1 MVEEVL
7 PAIEA
12 ADVIVWVCPNYNDS
26 VSANMLAVINRLT
39 VLYRQISFH
48 DKMCF
53 AVVVSGNS
61 GSDSVTKQL
70 IGALNINKGFQ
81 LPPYFSI
88 MATANDPLK
97 VLEIDGINEKAE
109 SMAKNIESVISQ

>member
-1 MVEEVL
+1 
-7 PAIEA
+7 
-12 ADVIVWVCPNYNDS
+12 
-26 VSANMLAVINRLT
+26 MLAVINRLT

-48 DKMCF
+48 EKACY
-53 AVVVSGNS
+53 AVIVSGNS
-61 GSDSVTKQL
+61 GSDSVAKQL

-97 VLEIDGINEKAE
+97 VLEIEGIEKKSL
-109 SMAKNIESVISQ
+109 SMAKRINTFCQKI